1 MALIVVAVII
11 VMSLIL
17 GAEQGP
23 KVDPTTTLRAAPDL
37 VLLSCSSSC
46 V

>member
-17 GAEQGP
+17 GARGP
-23 KVDPTTTLRAAPDL
+23 EGRPTTDHLRPRPTGISS
-37 VLLSCSSSC
+37 SCSSSC